1 MNYTAEF
8 NRDLA
13 TVKLAL
19 KRGISQ
25 RFLVKHRLTRAD
37 IDGDLNLGLQRSNN
51 KLSGRVNVTVSGG
64 VNTAGWN

>member
-37 IDGDLNLGLQRSNN
+37 IDGDLNLGLQRINN
-51 KLSGRVNVTVSGG
+51 KLSGG